1 MLQNYQKQYGHY
13 MKRFPN
19 NPLNVRFTQEEL
31 DNYFPNTVN
40 IVKSIS
46 IKLTFSDGFLKN
58 INSTNKC
65 MINLLDV
72 FGWRYLVVGNRF
84 SNLCKN
90 LTPDLNWK
98 INTKMMMED
107 LSIEK

>member
-1 MLQNYQKQYGHY
+1 
-13 MKRFPN
+13 
-19 NPLNVRFTQEEL
+19 
-31 DNYFPNTVN
+31 
-40 IVKSIS
+40 
-46 IKLTFSDGFLKN
+46 
-58 INSTNKC
+58 